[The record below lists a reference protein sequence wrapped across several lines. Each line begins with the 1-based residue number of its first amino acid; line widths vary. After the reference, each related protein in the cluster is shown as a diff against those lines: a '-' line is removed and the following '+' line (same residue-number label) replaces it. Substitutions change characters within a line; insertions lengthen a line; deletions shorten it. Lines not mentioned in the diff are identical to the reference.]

1 MNFFD
6 AYDVPGTT
14 TPPAN
19 PQPAPSL
26 NEEVSQVVGQLSR
39 FWGGFRKQSQSALEA
54 ARKDL
59 GQVVQQAQKELTKLT
74 AEALPAATPAS
85 ATEPSASPTEQA
97 ASIPAEAQAEAQ
109 AEASAEAP
117 DSTTITPDAT
127 SNEPSTSQPSS
138 QPQTLFSRLQAALP
152 PSLVSTVQTQ
162 LPESLKET
170 LKHARVGSAS
180 LSALDFAQLRS
191 TIASELH
198 RVQGATEEYVHKSED
213 FLREA
218 GEFLKDA
225 VKVVPPEDADAG
237 YPGLV
242 WDGTDVWM
250 LPTTGGSAASSGAS
264 VGKGKGKEREGRT
277 SSSSGRPSVDT
288 LRAVATRAESML
300 KQLRHDPEVI
310 KADPNEDEK
319 IRELYTGWLATEASS
334 EERGLGT
341 AAWQKKVE
349 DALGDPVD
357 GSALKATMDALVPE
371 IMTQDEFWTRYFF
384 RVYQVER
391 EEARRKAII
400 QGTHDN
406 EEDFTW
412 DDEEDV
418 ASPTRASA
426 PQEVAI
432 SKAEQAESTPS
443 APHVKTSAVAE
454 ARSRISTPS
463 NTSPRQ
469 SSEDS
474 YDVVSSQVSNNGD
487 AHKAKA
493 TAERA
498 QPAEGGDGSEDSDW
512 E

>member
-19 PQPAPSL
+19 AQPTQSL

-39 FWGGFRKQSQSALEA
+39 FWGGFRKQSQTALEA

-74 AEALPAATPAS
+74 AEAPPSTPAT
-85 ATEPSASPTEQA
+85 APEPSASATEQA
-97 ASIPAEAQAEAQ
+97 ASIPAEAE
-109 AEASAEAP
+109 AEASSTTTATRDTPTEAEA
-117 DSTTITPDAT
+117 
-127 SNEPSTSQPSS
+127 EPSTSQSQS
-138 QPQTLFSRLQAALP
+138 QPQTLFSRLQASLP
-152 PSLVSTVQTQ
+152 PALVSTVQTQ

-170 LKHARVGSAS
+170 LKHARVGSAN

-191 TIASELH
+191 TITSELQ
-198 RVQGATEEYVHKSED
+198 RVQGATEEYVHRSEE

-225 VKVVPPEDADAG
+225 VKVVPPEEGDAT
-237 YPGLV
+237 YPGLI

-250 LPTTGGSAASSGAS
+250 LPTTGGVAASPGAEG
-264 VGKGKGKEREGRT
+264 GKGKGKEREGST
-277 SSSSGRPSVDT
+277 SSGRQSVDT

-310 KADPNEDEK
+310 KSDPNDDEK
-319 IRELYTGWLATEASS
+319 VRELYADWLAAEASS

-349 DALGDPVD
+349 AALSDAVD
-357 GSALKATMDALVPE
+357 GSALKTTMDVLVPE
-371 IMTQDEFWTRYFF
+371 VMTQEEFWTRYFF

-400 QGTHDN
+400 QGTHENDEDFSWEDE
-406 EEDFTW
+406 EEDAT
-412 DDEEDV
+412 
-418 ASPTRASA
+418 SPTTKAAPQDSAASA
-426 PQEVAI
+426 AEHPERTEVPTHLSPSA
-432 SKAEQAESTPS
+432 AETKSRVSTPG
-443 APHVKTSAVAE
+443 
-454 ARSRISTPS
+454 

-474 YDVVSSQVSNNGD
+474 YDVVSSQVSNSG
-487 AHKAKA
+487 AAEAGAEVPAAKGA
-493 TAERA
+493 KQTG
-498 QPAEGGDGSEDSDW
+498 EGGEESEDSDW